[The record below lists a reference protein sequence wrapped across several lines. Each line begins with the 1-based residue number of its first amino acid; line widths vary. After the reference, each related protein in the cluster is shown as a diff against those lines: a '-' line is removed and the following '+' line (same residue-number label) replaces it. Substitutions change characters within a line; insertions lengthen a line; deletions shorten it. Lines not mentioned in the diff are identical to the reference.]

1 MKPVSWLAV
10 MVWLGGY
17 SVAEELPL
25 TDLSLY
31 QVESVWTND
40 AGEKIKL
47 PRLRG
52 QVQVVTMFFASC
64 AYACPANVN
73 ELKKIE
79 AALPEQLRSRTR
91 FVLVTFD
98 AERDTPAALRLY
110 RQRQNLDPR
119 RWTLLRGQPD
129 DVQELAALL
138 GVRYKQDARGQFA
151 HSNLITVLDAE
162 GEIVHQLSGMKQDI
176 PSAIKAI
183 EKAAARPHPS
193 QPPKP

>member
-1 MKPVSWLAV
+1 MKPVPWLAV

-79 AALPEQLRSRTR
+79 AALPEPLRSRTR

-110 RQRQNLDPR
+110 RQRQDLDPR

-183 EKAAARPHPS
+183 EKAATRPHPS
-193 QPPKP
+193 QPAKP

>member
-79 AALPEQLRSRTR
+79 AALPEPLRSRTR

-110 RQRQNLDPR
+110 RQRQDLDPR

-183 EKAAARPHPS
+183 EKAAARPHSS

>member
-79 AALPEQLRSRTR
+79 AALPEPLRSRTL

-110 RQRQNLDPR
+110 RQRQDLDPR

>member
-79 AALPEQLRSRTR
+79 AALPEPLRSRTR

-162 GEIVHQLSGMKQDI
+162 GEIVLQLSGMKQDI
-176 PSAIKAI
+176 PAAIKAI
-183 EKAAARPHPS
+183 EKAATRPHPS
-193 QPPKP
+193 QPAKP

>member
-79 AALPEQLRSRTR
+79 AALPEPLRSRTR

-110 RQRQNLDPR
+110 RQRQDLDPR